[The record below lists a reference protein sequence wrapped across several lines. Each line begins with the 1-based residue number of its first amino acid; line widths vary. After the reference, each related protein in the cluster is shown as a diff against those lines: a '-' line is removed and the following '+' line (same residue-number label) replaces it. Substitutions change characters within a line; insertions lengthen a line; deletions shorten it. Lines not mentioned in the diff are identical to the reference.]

1 VFGADAISNRDPT
14 FGAACAAV
22 SARPFDRKAKTMQV
36 PSILQGESLKRL
48 LQGAAVGAVATIIV
62 GFQWGGWT
70 LGGTAS
76 KQVRDAEQ
84 ASIVRVLAPICADKF
99 QRSADASANLET
111 LKKADSWKRDEMIEK
126 AGWTTFPGSEP
137 DRSVAEACANLLS
150 QAK

>member
-1 VFGADAISNRDPT
+1 MFGS
-14 FGAACAAV
+14 ACAAV
-22 SARPFDRKAKTMQV
+22 SARPSHRKAKAMHI

-48 LQGAAVGAVATIIV
+48 LQGAAVGAVATIVV

-76 KQVRDAEQ
+76 KRVSDAEQ

-111 LKKADSWKRDEMIEK
+111 LKKTDSWKRDELIEK

-137 DRSVAEACANLLS
+137 DRKVAEACANLLN